1 MSNSRRHFSTDQKA
15 TILKRHLVDKVPLS
29 DLCDE
34 YGIKPN
40 HVYAWQKTLFEHAEA
55 AFQESGGRAGNK
67 RSDQEEKMARLEAKL
82 QQKNEVIAEL
92 MEENVRAKKAI
103 GEL

>member
-1 MSNSRRHFSTDQKA
+1 MRNSRRHFSTEQKA
-15 TILKRHLVDKVPLS
+15 TILKRYLVDKVPLS

-40 HVYAWQKTLFEHAEA
+40 HIYTWQKTLFEHAGA
-55 AFQESGGRAGNK
+55 AFQESGSRVGGK
-67 RSDQEEKMARLEAKL
+67 RSDHDEKIARLEAKL

-92 MEENVRAKKAI
+92 MEENVRAKKSI

>member
-1 MSNSRRHFSTDQKA
+1 M
-15 TILKRHLVDKVPLS
+15 VDNVPIS

-40 HVYAWQKTLFEHAEA
+40 QIYTWQKTLFDNAKA
-55 AFQESGGRAGNK
+55 AFQQSGSRAGGK
-67 RSDQEEKMARLEAKL
+67 RSGQEDKISRLESKL

-92 MEENVRAKKAI
+92 MEEKVRAKKSI

>member
-1 MSNSRRHFSTDQKA
+1 MSTKRRHFTGEQKA
-15 TILKRHLVDKVPLS
+15 AILKQYFVEKIALS

-34 YGIKPN
+34 HGIQPN
-40 HVYAWQKTLFEHAEA
+40 QVYQWQAALFENA
-55 AFQESGGRAGNK
+55 AAVFQQAGGRA
-67 RSDQEEKMARLEAKL
+67 RSEAMASQEKLVRLEAKL

-92 MEENVRAKKAI
+92 MEENVRAKKAN